1 MRVIHFSFKVFL
13 LMFLMTNIF
22 SFAEDTQMEVVNKE
36 YQAKL
41 EAIHQDKMKILARW
55 KELPYETISTNS
67 SFKEYIDNI
76 KFQGEALGDLTEDQS
91 EKLQAGLYNMFLAY
105 NQGDLKTYLKFRTPQ
120 GPEWKLEYN
129 LLCNWLA
136 KEGKRADTNNENL
149 HLTYETL
156 RDEIILKASGGDYYK
171 DFWLGVCLD
180 SAAMESRLEKIE
192 KNVPLNFGV
201 EIKRISEFSVFT
213 SDIRMTLDKNRE
225 EYYRLKKEK
234 KNSEAEKYDY
244 WPMNFSVVENPCFRE
259 TAPMR
264 ETFRKTHDFLLADV
278 YCFVK
283 RKEPLPAIPI
293 LARFYWNESYQN
305 WLPLGFARGYLE
317 KMPDQFPAGSKVILE
332 IF

>member
-1 MRVIHFSFKVFL
+1 MKRIYFL
-13 LMFLMTNIF
+13 SKILFLMFLVFNIF
-22 SFAEDTQMEVVNKE
+22 IFTEDSQSEDLNKE

-244 WPMNFSVVENPCFRE
+244 WPMNFSVVQNPCFRE

-293 LARFYWNESYQN
+293 LARFYWSESYQN

>member
-1 MRVIHFSFKVFL
+1 MKRIYFL
-13 LMFLMTNIF
+13 SKILFLMFLVFNIF
-22 SFAEDTQMEVVNKE
+22 IFTEDSQSEDLNKE

-76 KFQGEALGDLTEDQS
+76 EFQGEMLEDLTEDQS
-91 EKLQAGLYNMFLAY
+91 EKLRASLYNMFLAY